1 MAKFNFINAINNSN
15 SVYTKD
21 DIKSERVEETAEK
34 VDIYSASDLTEVLNS
49 RNENLGKAFNFK
61 LIPREKIAFNKNND
75 FEMLD
80 IEELAASILEN
91 GLLHN
96 LITLYNSDEDIYY
109 LESGERRLRAC
120 DYLRDKFEKFKD
132 NSSREYKLY
141 IENINDFYISGF
153 PVNIKKQVYQDD
165 PALSSL
171 DKINSELRKYRANM
185 DVREFTP
192 QEKAKY
198 IEKIKSLISD
208 KNAILYKDEK
218 KELLPEVEA
227 KDIAQVLGLSERQYA
242 KYEAIAG
249 LIPELKEEF
258 ENGNLSINK
267 VPGIS
272 RLPKEEQ
279 EIVLE
284 FIKKGNSIEL
294 EQVKEFSN
302 RIKSLE
308 KEKLEAEEEKSK
320 LLEIREKLESE
331 LEAIRDDYQKD
342 KDSILEEIAKR
353 EKELKTELE
362 KSIIEDNKEKI
373 DKLQLALQEEKN
385 TASRIKIDNEKKL
398 ERARNEIEIANERI
412 KELEEQKK
420 REATS
425 DKVLEIKNSIDIN
438 IKFLD
443 SLYRKIQE
451 EILSLSEDI
460 SKEELISIKNKI
472 RRISEEFL
480 KK

>member
-1 MAKFNFINAINNSN
+1 M
-15 SVYTKD
+15 
-21 DIKSERVEETAEK
+21 
-34 VDIYSASDLTEVLNS
+34 
-49 RNENLGKAFNFK
+49 
-61 LIPREKIAFNKNND
+61 
-75 FEMLD
+75 
-80 IEELAASILEN
+80 
-91 GLLHN
+91 
-96 LITLYNSDEDIYY
+96 
-109 LESGERRLRAC
+109 
-120 DYLRDKFEKFKD
+120 
-132 NSSREYKLY
+132 
-141 IENINDFYISGF
+141 
-153 PVNIKKQVYQDD
+153 
-165 PALSSL
+165 
-171 DKINSELRKYRANM
+171 
-185 DVREFTP
+185 
-192 QEKAKY
+192 
-198 IEKIKSLISD
+198 
-208 KNAILYKDEK
+208 
-218 KELLPEVEA
+218 
-227 KDIAQVLGLSERQYA
+227 
-242 KYEAIAG
+242 
-249 LIPELKEEF
+249 
-258 ENGNLSINK
+258 
-267 VPGIS
+267 
-272 RLPKEEQ
+272 
-279 EIVLE
+279 
-284 FIKKGNSIEL
+284 
-294 EQVKEFSN
+294 
-302 RIKSLE
+302 
-308 KEKLEAEEEKSK
+308 
-320 LLEIREKLESE
+320 LEIREKLESE

-342 KDSILEEIAKR
+342 KDSILEEIVKR